1 MSKSVRVIEVK
12 GRRIGGDRPQIC
24 VPLVA
29 KTEAE
34 LLKEA
39 SSIAA
44 LKPDLVE
51 WRVDFLEVVESIP
64 DVLDILLQLRN
75 RLLEYPIIFTCRTH
89 LEGGYR
95 SIDENL
101 RLELIKK
108 AIKSGRI
115 DMVDIELISGEK
127 VIQDIIDTARLNH
140 VYVILSNHDFQKT
153 PPINTMVERLKKAQD
168 LGADIAK
175 IAVMPNSMEDV
186 LNLLYATNSMKE
198 QYAHIPIITMAMSG
212 KGLITRIGGG
222 IFGSAVTFGA
232 GKAASAP
239 GQIAKE
245 ELETAI
251 EILYKNL

>member
-1 MSKSVRVIEVK
+1 MSKSIKAIEIK
-12 GRRIGGDRPQIC
+12 GRRIGGPRPQIC

-39 SSIAA
+39 TSIAA

-64 DVLDILLQLRN
+64 DVLDSLLMLRN
-75 RLLEYPIIFTCRTH
+75 MLLEYPIIFTCRTH

-95 SIDENL
+95 SIDENI

-108 AIKSGRI
+108 AIKTGLI
-115 DMVDIELISGEK
+115 EMVDIELTSGEEA
-127 VIQDIIDTARLNH
+127 IQDIIDIARLNH
-140 VYVILSNHDFQKT
+140 VYVILSNHDFEKT
-153 PPINTMVERLKKAQD
+153 PPINTMVERLRKAQD

-186 LNLLYATNSMKE
+186 LNLLHATNIMKE
-198 QYAHIPIITMAMSG
+198 QHAHIPLITMSMSK

-222 IFGSAVTFGA
+222 IFGSSVTFGT

-245 ELETAI
+245 ELEAAI
-251 EILYKNL
+251 ELLYKDR